1 MLHTLAPAYA
11 LAVAASLVGARAD
24 ADDGDLWLSLEGRIT
39 SGIDDVSSLRLWH
52 ASAGID
58 WRVAPTLA
66 LQARIPLVVWPDGRA
81 DLGDGADLGV
91 GGELG
96 LRLFP
101 LPDAAVR
108 PYLLGAVG
116 LLFFPDGPFL
126 PGGDIYEAQV
136 SFGLGLELALDAHWM
151 ISAHAHW
158 AHLSN
163 GQGLGP
169 HNPAYDGAG
178 VTLGLSHRLTT
189 TAALP
194 RRPRGRVAPGRAAS
208 SPGGL
213 VDLTLGEADGELLGS
228 CRVRV
233 VHRLIPHLIAQLDV
247 EAGTLASE
255 ALGEVGLD
263 LALQLAPV
271 TVGNHFGY
279 RSFVGFDL
287 LVVAIQVEAHL
298 GDEASLV
305 ALGHFEHEADARL
318 DDLFRAAIGL
328 RVAPF
333 ETFVVEL
340 GVAFD
345 RIGRAAGDT
354 SDPYLGLEWQLPLHL
369 DGAHLALFVDRQ
381 ASTLDTVGIRL
392 YAGLGPTLHAANRNE
407 GWRRLR

>member
-1 MLHTLAPAYA
+1 M
-11 LAVAASLVGARAD
+11 
-24 ADDGDLWLSLEGRIT
+24 
-39 SGIDDVSSLRLWH
+39 
-52 ASAGID
+52 
-58 WRVAPTLA
+58 
-66 LQARIPLVVWPDGRA
+66 
-81 DLGDGADLGV
+81 
-91 GGELG
+91 
-96 LRLFP
+96 
-101 LPDAAVR
+101 R

-116 LLFFPDGPFL
+116 LLFFTDEPFL

-136 SFGLGLELALDAHWM
+136 SFGLGLELELDAHWM
-151 ISAHAHW
+151 ISANAHW

-178 VTLGLSHRLTT
+178 ITLGLSHRLTT
-189 TAALP
+189 TAAP
-194 RRPRGRVAPGRAAS
+194 RRRPRDRVGPGRAS
-208 SPGGL
+208 GTPGGL
-213 VDLTLGEADGELLGS
+213 VDLTLGEADGELLGT

-233 VHRLIPHLIAQLDV
+233 VQRLIPHLIAQVDV
-247 EAGTLASE
+247 EAGTFAAE
-255 ALGEVGLD
+255 ALAEIGLD

-271 TVGNHFGY
+271 TVGSHLGY

-287 LVVAIQVEAHL
+287 VVLAIQVEAHL

-305 ALGHFEHEADARL
+305 ALGHLEHEADDRL

-354 SDPYLGLEWQLPLHL
+354 SDPYLGLEWQLPLRL
-369 DGAHLALFVDRQ
+369 DGAHLALFVERQ

-392 YAGLGPTLHAANRNE
+392 YADLGPTLHAASRHE